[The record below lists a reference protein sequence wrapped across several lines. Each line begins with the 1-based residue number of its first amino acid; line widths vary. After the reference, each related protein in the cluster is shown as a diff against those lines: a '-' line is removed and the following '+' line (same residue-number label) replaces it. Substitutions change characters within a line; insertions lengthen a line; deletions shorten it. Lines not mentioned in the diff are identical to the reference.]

1 MKAIHIGK
9 LKITDHTF
17 QYIIYILNYI
27 RVKIA
32 SNKMLM
38 CFHKYCPNERVTL

>member
-17 QYIIYILNYI
+17 QYIIYILIYI
-27 RVKIA
+27 KLKIV
-32 SNKMLM
+32 SNKIVM
-38 CFHKYCPNERVTL
+38 CFHKILS